1 MAQPHMA
8 QPPAPQQPA
17 RQKSFL
23 RDTLEI
29 VFLALVLYVVIQYA
43 VQTVHVLGSSMYATL
58 HDNDLLVAS
67 KISYKL
73 HQPQRG
79 DIIVFKPPDEA
90 SRDFIKRIIALPGE
104 RVHIA
109 NSVVYINGRV
119 LHEPYLPEP
128 WIVNS
133 NWPASGQDQLIP
145 PNQYFVLGDNRN
157 HSSDSRSFGPV
168 DLDAILGKAEIR
180 IWPLGQVGFLGAK
193 PTLAA
198 GRWSVQRTLVLVK
211 PDGVQRGLVGAIIAR
226 LEGRGLKLI
235 GLKMMRI
242 TKDVASRHY

>member
-1 MAQPHMA
+1 MAQPQMA
-8 QPPAPQQPA
+8 QPPAPAQPP

-90 SRDFIKRIIALPGE
+90 SRDFIKRIIGLPGE
-104 RVHIA
+104 RIRIA
-109 NSVVYINGRV
+109 NSVVYINGHV
-119 LHEPYLPEP
+119 LNEPYLPEK
-128 WIVNS
+128 WTYNN
-133 NWPASGQDQLIP
+133 NWPATGQDQLIP
-145 PNQYFVLGDNRN
+145 PDQYFVMGDNRN
-157 HSSDSRSFGPV
+157 HSSDSRSFAPLELG
-168 DLDAILGKAEIR
+168 AILGKPEIR
-180 IWPLGQVGFLGAK
+180 ICPLGQVGILSGK
-193 PTLAA
+193 PTLAP
-198 GRWSVQRTLVLVK
+198 SQ
-211 PDGVQRGLVGAIIAR
+211 
-226 LEGRGLKLI
+226 
-235 GLKMMRI
+235 
-242 TKDVASRHY
+242 

>member
-1 MAQPHMA
+1 MAQSPMA
-8 QPPAPQQPA
+8 QPPAPTDQP

-43 VQTVHVLGSSMYATL
+43 VQTVHVLGSSMFPTL

-104 RVHIA
+104 RIRIV
-109 NSVVYINGRV
+109 SGVVYINDQV
-119 LHEPYLPEP
+119 LREPYLPER
-128 WIVNS
+128 WTYNN
-133 NWPASGQDQLIP
+133 NWPASGQDQLMP
-145 PNQYFVLGDNRN
+145 SNMYFVMGDNRN
-157 HSSDSRSFGPV
+157 HSSDSRTFGPIT
-168 DLDAILGKAEIR
+168 LDSILGKAEIR
-180 IWPLGQVGFLGAK
+180 IWPLGTVGFFDGK
-193 PTLAA
+193 PSLT
-198 GRWSVQRTLVLVK
+198 GS
-211 PDGVQRGLVGAIIAR
+211 P
-226 LEGRGLKLI
+226 
-235 GLKMMRI
+235 
-242 TKDVASRHY
+242 

>member
-1 MAQPHMA
+1 MAQPQMA
-8 QPPAPQQPA
+8 QPPAPAQPP

-90 SRDFIKRIIALPGE
+90 SRDFIKRIIGVGGDTVQVQDN
-104 RVHIA
+104 RVIL
-109 NSVVYINGRV
+109 NGRFID
-119 LHEPYLPEP
+119 EPYVRPG
-128 WIVNS
+128 S
-133 NWPASGQDQLIP
+133 IP
-145 PNQYFVLGDNRN
+145 PVPSGHCGYLYGCDPLVVPSGSYFVMGDNRDN
-157 HSSDSRSFGPV
+157 SQDSRYWGFV
-168 DLDAILGKAEIR
+168 RREKIRGKAFLIYWSWNGESH
-180 IWPLGQVGFLGAK
+180 WP
-193 PTLAA
+193 
-198 GRWSVQRTLVLVK
+198 RWSR
-211 PDGVQRGLVGAIIAR
+211 
-226 LEGRGLKLI
+226 I
-235 GLKMMRI
+235 GNWLP
-242 TKDVASRHY
+242 

>member
-1 MAQPHMA
+1 MAQSQMA
-8 QPPAPQQPA
+8 QPPAPAQGP

-90 SRDFIKRIIALPGE
+90 SRDFIKRIIGLPGE

-119 LHEPYLPEP
+119 LNEPYLPER
-128 WIVNS
+128 WTYNN

-145 PNQYFVLGDNRN
+145 PDQYFVLGDNRN
-157 HSSDSRSFGPV
+157 HSSDSRTFNTIT
-168 DLDAILGKAEIR
+168 LDSILGKAEVR
-180 IWPLGQVGFLGAK
+180 IWPLGQLGFLGGK

-198 GRWSVQRTLVLVK
+198 G
-211 PDGVQRGLVGAIIAR
+211 P
-226 LEGRGLKLI
+226 
-235 GLKMMRI
+235 
-242 TKDVASRHY
+242 

>member
-1 MAQPHMA
+1 MAQPQMA
-8 QPPAPQQPA
+8 QPPAPAKPP

-43 VQTVHVLGSSMYATL
+43 VQTVHVLGSSLYAPL
-58 HDNDLLVAS
+58 LDNDRLVAS

-104 RVHIA
+104 RVHIT

-119 LHEPYLPEP
+119 LNEPYLPER
-128 WIVNS
+128 WTYNNNS
-133 NWPASGQDQLIP
+133 PASGQDQLIA

-157 HSSDSRSFGPV
+157 HSSDSRTFNFIELNS
-168 DLDAILGKAEIR
+168 ILGKAEIR
-180 IWPLGQVGFLGAK
+180 IWPLGQVGFLSGK
-193 PTLAA
+193 PTL
-198 GRWSVQRTLVLVK
+198 S
-211 PDGVQRGLVGAIIAR
+211 
-226 LEGRGLKLI
+226 
-235 GLKMMRI
+235 
-242 TKDVASRHY
+242 ASQ

>member
-73 HQPQRG
+73 HQPQRRDSTG
-79 DIIVFKPPDEA
+79 FKRPDEA

-109 NSVVYINGRV
+109 NSVVYINGQG
-119 LHEPYLPEP
+119 LCEPYLPGR
-128 WIVNS
+128 WTYNN
-133 NWPASGQDQLIP
+133 NWPASGQDQLSP
-145 PNQYFVLGDNRN
+145 PDEYFGMGDNPN
-157 HSSDSRSFGPV
+157 DSRDS
-168 DLDAILGKAEIR
+168 
-180 IWPLGQVGFLGAK
+180 
-193 PTLAA
+193 
-198 GRWSVQRTLVLVK
+198 WSLVL
-211 PDGVQRGLVGAIIAR
+211 
-226 LEGRGLKLI
+226 
-235 GLKMMRI
+235 
-242 TKDVASRHY
+242 